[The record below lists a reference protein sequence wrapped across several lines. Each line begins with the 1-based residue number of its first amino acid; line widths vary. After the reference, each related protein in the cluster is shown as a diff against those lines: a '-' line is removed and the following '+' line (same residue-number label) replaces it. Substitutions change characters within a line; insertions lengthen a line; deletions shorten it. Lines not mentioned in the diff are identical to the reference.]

1 MYRPFRAAW
10 ALLAIGAATAG
21 GVATRGPG
29 FTGIT
34 FIGRD
39 YLERAGFTVV
49 TAASGDDALRVA
61 HQQRPDLVVL
71 DLGLP
76 VIDGLDVARALRRD
90 GEVPIIMLTARADE
104 SDRVAGL
111 ELGAD
116 DY

>member
-1 MYRPFRAAW
+1 
-10 ALLAIGAATAG
+10 
-21 GVATRGPG
+21 
-29 FTGIT
+29 
-34 FIGRD
+34 
-39 YLERAGFTVV
+39 FTVI

-71 DLGLP
+71 DLSLP

-116 DY
+116 DYISKPFSARELVARVRAVLRRSDAARSADAA